1 MLRFIL
7 FALAAYL
14 VYRLIKSARPELL
27 GGRRGTGGPAPEIER
42 KPHEVLGV
50 APDADA
56 ATIRQAYQKLI
67 SEYHPDKVAAM
78 APELRALA
86 ERRTMEI
93 NAAYERL
100 RRD

>member
-1 MLRFIL
+1 MLRFLL

-14 VYRLIKSARPELL
+14 VYRLIRGAKPQLL
-27 GGRRGTGGPAPEIER
+27 GRIADAIPRGGDEEK

-50 APDADA
+50 DPDADE
-56 ATIRQAYQKLI
+56 ATVRRAYQKAI
-67 SEYHPDKVAAM
+67 SEYHPDKIAGM
-78 APELRALA
+78 APELRELA

>member
-14 VYRLIKSARPELL
+14 IYRLIRGAKPQLRGAEPGAGEL
-27 GGRRGTGGPAPEIER
+27 ER
-42 KPHEVLGV
+42 QPHEVLGV
-50 APDADA
+50 EPDADD
-56 ATIRQAYQKLI
+56 ATIRRAYQKMI
-67 SEYHPDKVAAM
+67 GEYHPDKIAGM
-78 APELRALA
+78 APELRHLA